1 MNSLALATASRRLGI
16 EPPPRVHRG
25 DQVEHHAP
33 SVVLLINILVA
44 LTLLAVGSSRRWIA
58 TFPRLVLVFAGLPVL
73 NAALLAV
80 YVFGEDSYRHDGT
93 SRWDAYRSPG
103 GALGPM
109 FVLSVALMVAGA
121 ALLAY
126 AALRTRTHLFRST
139 ALSCGLGALL
149 VVTPTIIGFSTN

>member
-1 MNSLALATASRRLGI
+1 
-16 EPPPRVHRG
+16 
-25 DQVEHHAP
+25 
-33 SVVLLINILVA
+33 VVLLINILVA
-44 LTLLAVGSSRRWIA
+44 LTLLAVGSSRRGIGA
-58 TFPRLVLVFAGLPVL
+58 SPRLASVFAGLPVL
-73 NAALLAV
+73 NAVLLAA

-109 FVLSVALMVAGA
+109 FVLSIALMVAGA

-126 AALRTRTHLFRST
+126 AALRTRTRLFRST